1 MAEVAVFAEDAMVGC
16 LPGICVRDGIP
27 TDDRLPVRAT
37 PDVGSGGLGLAWL
50 LILLGPIGWAALVV
64 VALARR
70 PRGGI
75 VVHVPYSPAATRR
88 LLRTRRIERGAVV
101 TVVGLMVVEIAVLLA
116 DPPWTEVATTLLVV
130 VIALAAATT
139 VVSALQLVPLEVR
152 ARLDASRRWV
162 TLTNVGPSFA
172 FAAWEQSRSHTDL
185 PTGVRPPTT
194 GDAEVSAAS

>member
-1 MAEVAVFAEDAMVGC
+1 
-16 LPGICVRDGIP
+16 
-27 TDDRLPVRAT
+27 
-37 PDVGSGGLGLAWL
+37 VGSGGLGLAWL

-152 ARLDASRRWV
+152 ARLDTSRRWV
-162 TLTNVGPSFA
+162 TLTNVGPAFA

-194 GDAEVSAAS
+194 GDTEVSAAS